1 MKEILLYTP
10 IWSFVA
16 ETIITQMEEAKGM
29 DITMRMNTPGG
40 GVLNGYG
47 VLAKMKEVQ
56 SEGRKVNIKID
67 GAAMSMGAQFLLYAD
82 EVTALDVS
90 QIMIHRAD
98 MYVETDED
106 KAYLK
111 RINNDLQAKMLKR
124 VDSQKLKELKGYSVE
139 EMFASEKRVD
149 IFLTAKEAKQIGLVD
164 KIVKLDPKE
173 AKAFSDKY
181 FAIAAQQ
188 EVIIDNSKPVIKMTL
203 AELKEKHPSVFAE
216 AKQEGVNA
224 ERDRV
229 GAFMAFV
236 DVDPKAVAEGIKKG
250 DNITQTLM
258 AELSRKAMSAEAL
271 KKIEGENPPAVATEE
286 VEAKAKTEKE
296 KEVEAFQKEVK
307 DLLKIKTA

>member
-16 ETIITQMEEAKGM
+16 ETIINQMEEAKGM

-56 SEGRKVNIKID
+56 AEGRKVNIKID
-67 GAAMSMGAQFLLYAD
+67 GAAMSMGAQFLLYGD
-82 EVTALDVS
+82 KVTALDVS

-98 MYVETDED
+98 MLVETDED

-111 RINNDLQAKMLKR
+111 RINNDLQSKMLKR

-149 IFLTAKEAKQIGLVD
+149 IYLTAKEAKQIGLVD
-164 KIVKLDPKE
+164 EIVKLDPKE

-181 FAIAAQQ
+181 FATAAQQ
-188 EVIIDNSKPVIKMTL
+188 EVIIDNKKPEIKMTL
-203 AELKEKHPSVFAE
+203 QELKEKHPSVFAE

-236 DVDPKAVAEGIKKG
+236 DVDPKAVADGIKKG
-250 DNITQTLM
+250 DSITQTLM

-271 KKIEGENPPAVATEE
+271 KKIEGENPADVNTNEA
-286 VEAKAKTEKE
+286 EAKAKTEKQKEIDAFE
-296 KEVEAFQKEVK
+296 KEVNL
-307 DLLKIKTA
+307 LLKRKTL